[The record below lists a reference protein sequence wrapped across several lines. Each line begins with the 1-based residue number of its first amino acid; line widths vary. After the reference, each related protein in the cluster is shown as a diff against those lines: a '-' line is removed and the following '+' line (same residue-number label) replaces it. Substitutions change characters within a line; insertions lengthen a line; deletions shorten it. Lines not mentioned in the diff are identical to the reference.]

1 MLPPISDE
9 QMMWYILKG
18 YTIDVDAYGHR
29 EWWLN
34 GQLHREGGPAVEWE
48 NGNREWWLN
57 GQLHREG
64 GPACEYADGT
74 RAWYLNDQNMTEEE
88 HRKLTQKKMANIG

>member
-18 YTIDVDAYGHR
+18 YTIHVDVFGNR
-29 EWWLN
+29 EWWRN
-34 GQLHREGGPAVEWE
+34 GQLHREDGPAIEYAS
-48 NGNREWWLN
+48 GNR
-57 GQLHREG
+57 
-64 GPACEYADGT
+64 Y
-74 RAWYLNDQNMTEEE
+74 WYLNDRLMTEEE

>member
-18 YTIDVDAYGHR
+18 YTIDVDVFGNR
-29 EWWLN
+29 EWWRN
-34 GQLHREGGPAVEWE
+34 GQLHREDGPAIEYAS
-48 NGNREWWLN
+48 GNR
-57 GQLHREG
+57 
-64 GPACEYADGT
+64 Y
-74 RAWYLNDQNMTEEE
+74 WYLNDRLMTEEE